1 VNQGSA
7 NPLPWK
13 LNDGT
18 TSYGLAA
25 LLTIEGGRGAYEVL
39 RGSKP
44 PTR

>member
-25 LLTIEGGRGAYEVL
+25 LLTIDGKKASYEILRGA
-39 RGSKP
+39 KP
-44 PTR
+44 KNP